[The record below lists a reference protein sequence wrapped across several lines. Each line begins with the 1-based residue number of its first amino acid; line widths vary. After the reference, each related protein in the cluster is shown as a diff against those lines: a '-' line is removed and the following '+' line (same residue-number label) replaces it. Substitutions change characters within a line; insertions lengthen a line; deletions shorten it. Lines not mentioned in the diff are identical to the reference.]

1 MSIIKW
7 RDSYN
12 TGVARFDQ
20 EHHKIIELIDVL
32 YVALRD
38 NLDKEMI
45 EKVCQE
51 AITYTV
57 VHCTNEEQALASINY
72 LGLEEQKTAHLQMK
86 EEVKKFQSLIATNY
100 REGATGLYKFLRDWF
115 INHILA
121 CDKKY
126 GPYLHDVKDP
136 DI

>member
-12 TGVARFDQ
+12 TGVAQFDQ
-20 EHHKIIELIDVL
+20 EHHKIIELIDVM

-38 NLDKEMI
+38 SLDEEMI
-45 EKVCQE
+45 KKVCQE
-51 AITYTV
+51 AMTYTE
-57 VHCTNEEQALASINY
+57 VHCTNEEQALVSINY
-72 LGLEEQKTAHLQMK
+72 PGLEEQKTAHLRMK
-86 EEVKKFQSLIATNY
+86 EEVKKFQALIATNY
-100 REGATGLYKFLRDWF
+100 REGATGLYKFLRDWL

-126 GPYLHDVKDP
+126 GPYLQDEKNS